1 MLLSANEGESRPMRL
16 QFALKLVCLNL
27 SLLVSGVILLELG
40 AYIYYMAR
48 VAISGSGDKIAA
60 WVDAIPTDAY
70 PDRAWLMTGFRE
82 SFEALGGT
90 QWAPYVAWREKPFS
104 GRYVNLDGNG
114 LRRTWNTPATQ
125 PVEIYVFG
133 VRQCGGPVQG
143 TIIPFLPLC
152 RRCWHRSSLREFES
166 RISDK
171 VVMSTRRK

>member
-48 VAISGSGDKIAA
+48 VAISGSGDEIAA

-82 SFEALGGT
+82 SFEPWEE
-90 QWAPYVAWREKPFS
+90 QS
-104 GRYVNLDGNG
+104 GRLMSLGA
-114 LRRTWNTPATQ
+114 RSRF
-125 PVEIYVFG
+125 PVG
-133 VRQCGGPVQG
+133 
-143 TIIPFLPLC
+143 
-152 RRCWHRSSLREFES
+152 
-166 RISDK
+166 
-171 VVMSTRRK
+171 M